1 MIEFARVWIFLLLPL
16 PWLAR
21 YLLSAVPAAASLI
34 VPDSISAHFATFDH
48 GVSAQRLRWPAIS
61 WFRVLGWVAL
71 VTALAGPYTN
81 GPDLLRQ
88 TGRDMMIAI
97 DLSASMAAD
106 DMMQDGQKTVR
117 LDSARNTIE
126 RFLADR
132 KGDRVGLI
140 GFAQEAYLIAPLTFD
155 TGAISGYLREL
166 SIGLPGRKTD
176 LGKAIGLTV
185 LALQKEP
192 AGSRVLI
199 LLSDGENNSGPLNSR
214 DASELAA
221 ANDIRIYTVGFSAS
235 FSETANQA
243 MEQIAQKTGGR
254 VFRATSPE
262 ELDQIYQEIDKIE
275 AVTVEDRKIQ
285 LQHNWD
291 WAALVMALFSLAFV
305 GIAEWKKQ

>member
-1 MIEFARVWIFLLLPL
+1 MIEFSRIWVFLLLPS

-21 YLLSAVPAAASLI
+21 YLLSAVPASASVI
-34 VPDSISAHFATFDH
+34 VPDSISAHFAAFDQ
-48 GVSAQRLRWPAIS
+48 GPAAQRFRWQDLS

-71 VTALAGPYTN
+71 LTALAGPHTK

-106 DMMQDGQKTVR
+106 DMMQEGQRTVR

-126 RFLADR
+126 GFLAQR
-132 KGDRVGLI
+132 KGDRIGLI
-140 GFAQEAYLIAPLTFD
+140 GFAREAYLIAPLTFD
-155 TGAISGYLREL
+155 TDAIARYLREL

-185 LALQKEP
+185 LALQNEP
-192 AGSRVLI
+192 AGIRVLI
-199 LLSDGENNSGPLNSR
+199 LLSDGENNSGPLNSK
-214 DASELAA
+214 DAAKLAA
-221 ANDIRIYTVGFSAS
+221 ANGIRIYPVGFSAS

-243 MEQIAQKTGGR
+243 MDQIAQTTGGR
-254 VFRATSPE
+254 VFRATTPE
-262 ELDQIYQEIDKIE
+262 ELDQIYQDIDEIE
-275 AVTVEDRKIQ
+275 AVTVKARKVQ

-291 WAALVMALFSLAFV
+291 WVALVVALFSLVFV
-305 GIAEWKKQ
+305 SIAEWKKQ